1 MHSFHVSCQ
10 SSEPDPCRLKYKRH
24 HTQQVFHQC
33 RAAQVITNALGLY
46 YVRYI
51 SPYIYFH
58 FLLQGPWAA
67 EMLEAQEP
75 CDYFSYYE
83 DTSNVWG
90 IVNGPALKYLSITG
104 LELTIYIEG
113 RYYSGFLRQSEFLL
127 YNYNV
132 FLPVLGTNYF
142 YSSVLHSKLV
152 LPSGTNPFRS
162 GRNTCVCPHS
172 SWSLILHGWNLWWFC
187 CLL

>member
-1 MHSFHVSCQ
+1 MYSLHVSCQ

-24 HTQQVFHQC
+24 HPQQVFHRC
-33 RAAQVITNALGLY
+33 RAAQVLINALGLY
-46 YVRYI
+46 YVRNI

-75 CDYFSYYE
+75 CDYFSCTE
-83 DTSNVWG
+83 DTSIVWG
-90 IVNGPALKYLSITG
+90 ILNGPTLKYLSITG
-104 LELTIYIEG
+104 LELTIYIED

-132 FLPVLGTNYF
+132 FLPQTRN
-142 YSSVLHSKLV
+142 KL
-152 LPSGTNPFRS
+152 
-162 GRNTCVCPHS
+162 
-172 SWSLILHGWNLWWFC
+172 
-187 CLL
+187 CL